1 MPVHNSV
8 LNSEQRQ
15 PEKNASLRMTG
26 AQVKEFALCSLEI
39 LQPLMQGHTSLPS
52 WRSWQVMHVIVQL
65 IDKKS
70 MGVKDVEQL
79 DMAIRAHA
87 FLYKVAWPSRL
98 RPKLHFL
105 AHFPLE
111 VLLCG
116 PARHYWCF
124 AFERKNMDVKRAV
137 EASNYKD
144 ASGSAMETLSFRQ
157 AFAIKFAKNDTM
169 LDEEDYPA
177 I

>member
-1 MPVHNSV
+1 VHDSV
-8 LNSEQRQ
+8 LKSTEQRQ
-15 PEKNASLRMTG
+15 PVQGVSLRMNG

-39 LQPLMQGHTSLPS
+39 LRPLMQGHTSLPS
-52 WRSWQVMHVIVQL
+52 WKSWQIMHVIVQL

-87 FLYKVAWPSRL
+87 ILYKVAWPSRL

-157 AFAIKFAKNDTM
+157 AFAIKFAKKDTM

>member
-1 MPVHNSV
+1 V

-15 PEKNASLRMTG
+15 PVQGVSLRMNG

-39 LQPLMQGHTSLPS
+39 LRPLMQGHTSLPS
-52 WRSWQVMHVIVQL
+52 WKSWLVMRTIVQL
-65 IDKKS
+65 IDQKL
-70 MGVKDVEQL
+70 MGVKDVEHL

-87 FLYKVAWPSRL
+87 MLYKAAWPSRL

-105 AHFPLE
+105 AHIPLE

-116 PARHYWCF
+116 PASHYWCF

-144 ASGSAMETLSFRQ
+144 AAGSAMETLSVRQ
-157 AFAIKFAKNDTM
+157 AFAIKFAKKQTM
-169 LDEEDYPA
+169 LDEEDSYPA